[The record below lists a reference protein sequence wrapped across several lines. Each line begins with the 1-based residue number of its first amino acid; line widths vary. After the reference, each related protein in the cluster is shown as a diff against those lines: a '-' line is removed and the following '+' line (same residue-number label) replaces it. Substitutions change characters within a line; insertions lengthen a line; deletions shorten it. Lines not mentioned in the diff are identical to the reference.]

1 MNRFYQLI
9 SLCCIFNT
17 TPTYALDA
25 ETGDNTDYITYQ
37 QALNCIESSQNLEA
51 RRQQLRLD
59 EADKAYIGSK
69 VMYLQNEV
77 RKRRKLIAS
86 LDQRHTQQNNE
97 NYNQLVVQFE
107 ALLEEHRET
116 IALFDKK
123 QRLFLNQHKQFS
135 EIEYNHNARCLQQTH
150 ITKSLYNEV
159 CDHEESSWCKSF
171 YF

>member
-1 MNRFYQLI
+1 MNRFYQLV
-9 SLCCIFNT
+9 SLCCMLNAASA
-17 TPTYALDA
+17 YALDT
-25 ETGDNTDYITYQ
+25 ETGENSDYITYQ
-37 QALNCIESSQNLEA
+37 QALSCIQSSQNLEA

-59 EADKAYIGSK
+59 EADKAYISSK

-77 RKRRKLIAS
+77 RKRRKLIES

-97 NYNQLVVQFE
+97 NYNQLVNQFE
-107 ALLEEHRET
+107 ALLEEHRAT
-116 IALFDKK
+116 IELFDKK

-159 CDHEESSWCKSF
+159 CSHDESSWCRSF